1 MLRMTDIMSSQ
12 ADPRESVTGL
22 VLAGGLGRRMG
33 GQDKGLVELAGR
45 PMVEYVLGALRPQ
58 VGPLLINAN
67 RNLDRY
73 AAFGHT
79 VVPDTLDGFQ
89 GPLAGVL
96 AGMRRLESAFLVT
109 APCDAPLLAA
119 DLVPRLLRA
128 CLASDAD
135 IAVASDGARQQPVFL
150 LLCARVAP
158 SLERYLAA
166 GGRKI
171 DAWFAD
177 LRVAEADLSDRADTF
192 VNVNDPGERQRVEA
206 RLHST
211 GGAL

>member
-1 MLRMTDIMSSQ
+1 
-12 ADPRESVTGL
+12 
-22 VLAGGLGRRMG
+22 
-33 GQDKGLVELAGR
+33 
-45 PMVEYVLGALRPQ
+45 
-58 VGPLLINAN
+58 
-67 RNLDRY
+67 
-73 AAFGHT
+73 
-79 VVPDTLDGFQ
+79 
-89 GPLAGVL
+89 
-96 AGMRRLESAFLVT
+96 
-109 APCDAPLLAA
+109 
-119 DLVPRLLRA
+119 VPRLLRA
-128 CLASDAD
+128 RLASDAD

-192 VNVNDPGERQRVEA
+192 VNVNDPEERQRVEA